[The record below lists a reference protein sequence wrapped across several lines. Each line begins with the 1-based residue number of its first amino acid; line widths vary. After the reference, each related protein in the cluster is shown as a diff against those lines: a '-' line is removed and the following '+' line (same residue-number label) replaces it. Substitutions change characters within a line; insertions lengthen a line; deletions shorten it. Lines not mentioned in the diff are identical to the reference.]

1 MPSTRNTRTSQRRP
15 SAAETAAEELLLV
28 LSELG
33 LTEIPR
39 QLVREFLAEA
49 LADAGINNEG
59 GPA

>member
-1 MPSTRNTRTSQRRP
+1 MPSTRNTRTSQRHQ
-15 SAAETAAEELLLV
+15 TAAEQLLCV

-33 LTEIPR
+33 LTGMPR

-49 LADAGINNEG
+49 LADAGINNES